1 MARGRKKQ
9 DTPAMDGNVSRA
21 TFLEHYDTITEK
33 LRVKKEADSALATAY
48 KSAERNG
55 IDRKALKRAREM
67 ADLTAEER
75 SIADRRLRLYAEW
88 LGKPLGFQAEM
99 PVEPAAANGHAP
111 APDEASQKHENNE
124 AYEWGVSA
132 GKAGAAIESIVSRYQ
147 PGSEEH
153 QQASLGWS
161 QGQKIAVE
169 SLGGATA

>member
-1 MARGRKKQ
+1 MTTMGKGRKKA
-9 DTPAMDGNVSRA
+9 DSPAMDGNVSRE
-21 TFLEHYDTITEK
+21 TFLEHYDAITEK
-33 LRVKKEADSALATAY
+33 LRLKKEADSALATAY

-75 SIADRRLRLYAEW
+75 SIADRRLRLYSEW

-99 PVEPAAANGHAP
+99 PMETAAPAANGHDA
-111 APDEASQKHENNE
+111 AGEKHASNE

-132 GKAGAAIESIVSRYQ
+132 GKAGAADGSCPY
-147 PGSEEH
+147 PAGSEEM
-153 QQASLGWS
+153 QSWKNGWIA
-161 QGQKIAVE
+161 GQKIAVE